1 MLQGIMGHG
10 LTCSTCR
17 NNLKFGYFIDTVC
30 NIIQTRGIIILGK
43 RMIPFVTSEIEKE
56 ELWENHQKYG
66 FFLNFKDDL

>member
-30 NIIQTRGIIILGK
+30 NIIQTRGIIFLGK
-43 RMIPFVTSEIEKE
+43 RMIPFVTSKTEKK
-56 ELWENHQKYG
+56 LWENRQKYG

>member
-17 NNLKFGYFIDTVC
+17 KNLKFGYFIDTVC
-30 NIIQTRGIIILGK
+30 NIIQTRRIFLGQ
-43 RMIPFVTSEIEKE
+43 RMIPFVTSKTEKK
-56 ELWENHQKYG
+56 LWENRQKYG